1 MADRERPQT
10 LSRAFLSLS
19 RINSAESPIDYGLT
33 GFYKARQFS
42 KISSHEKSE
51 AKESLQR
58 FEEFCIGL
66 RAIEMAEQKG
76 DKDFPKVWI
85 VQKNRNEKL
94 PHIEI
99 FLTARSLSCSL
110 GKKLMGDWSKKLD
123 DLKTIA
129 EKTIEEKVEPAQ
141 IDYAIITL
149 KTMHGQVKD
158 FSEKEKKTSEKI
170 LSGRTLLT

>member
-19 RINSAESPIDYGLT
+19 RISSTESPIDYGLN
-33 GFYKARQFS
+33 GFYRARQFS

-66 RAIEMAEQKG
+66 NAIKVAEQRG
-76 DKDFPKVWI
+76 DKDFPKVW
-85 VQKNRNEKL
+85 VFQKGAKDL
-94 PHIEI
+94 MPHIEI
-99 FLTARSLSCSL
+99 YLTVRSLSRTL
-110 GKKLMGDWSKKLD
+110 GKKQMESWSKKFD
-123 DLKTIA
+123 DLKDIA
-129 EKTIEEKVEPAQ
+129 EQTREEKVEPAR
-141 IDYAIITL
+141 IEYAIVTL
-149 KTMHGQVKD
+149 KTMHSQVKEV
-158 FSEKEKKTSEKI
+158 SEVEKRKSEKI